1 MEFSCDGIKNN
12 VEQRYEVLLQ
22 MAPFGFLLI
31 DLAGNIIEVN
41 RPALDILGS
50 PSEEA
55 TKAINMLS
63 FKPLE
68 DVGVSQL
75 VRDAIPKRA
84 PITRTFSYVSK
95 WGKSV
100 TMKCTA
106 CAIRDASDSVC
117 FIAFLIEDIS
127 LLEQMRDKYYRIAKT
142 LASVVDHIPHYIWA
156 KDSSGTYHMVSK
168 SYADLFFK
176 IPKEMV
182 GMTDSDLFPV
192 AMTRGFQSDDEE
204 VLNSCGL
211 KEICEVVTTPRDG
224 SRRWRTIKTAVCDEE
239 GNGLLTV
246 GIAEDITEECEKR
259 EVAKRAI
266 SELEAFIVR
275 NQLHV

>member
-1 MEFSCDGIKNN
+1 VEFSCDGIKND

-41 RPALDILGS
+41 KPALDILGS

-63 FKPLE
+63 FQPLE
-68 DVGVSQL
+68 DAGVSQL
-75 VRDAIPKRA
+75 VRDAITSRS
-84 PITRTFSYVSK
+84 PITQTFRYTSK
-95 WGKSV
+95 WDKTVS
-100 TMKCTA
+100 MKCTA
-106 CAIRDASDSVC
+106 CSIRDASDSVC
-117 FIAFLIEDIS
+117 FVAFLIEDIS

-176 IPKEMV
+176 TPREMV
-182 GMTDSDLFPV
+182 GMTDHDLFPV

-204 VLNSCGL
+204 VLSSCGL
-211 KEICEVVTTPRDG
+211 KDIYEVVTTPRDG
-224 SRRWRTIKTAVCDEE
+224 SRRWRTIKTAVCDED
-239 GNGLLTV
+239 GTGLLTV
-246 GIAEDITEECEKR
+246 GIAEDITQEYTRR
-259 EVAKRAI
+259 ETAKSAI
-266 SELEAFIVR
+266 KELSAFINR
-275 NQLHV
+275 NKPHV